1 MLEIP
6 ELDLYLNK
14 GATKKRDPIVGNE
27 MWKVAARSNK
37 RPKVIKLNGKIISN
51 T

>member
-6 ELDLYLNK
+6 ELDLALNK
-14 GATKKRDPIVGNE
+14 GAIKKPKPITGNE

-37 RPKVIKLNGKIISN
+37 RPKVFKLNGKIISN